1 MAEFHNLKVA
11 DIYKETED
19 TSVVTFEIP
28 SQLQEVFKFRQGQ
41 HLTLKADINGEDV
54 RRSYSL
60 CSSPIEHQ
68 WKVAVKL
75 IPGGKFSTYINDI
88 IKKGDHLEVMAPSG
102 TFGVPVKPEAQKNYL
117 FFAAGSGI
125 TPVLSMIKTH
135 LKAESNSTCKL
146 FYVNKTAKSII
157 FKEELEQLRNTYF
170 GRLEIYYFLTKERR
184 DIELFNGR
192 FDDEKMQVLTKTF
205 IDIPDT
211 SEVFLCGPEK
221 MVNYVSEYLINAG
234 LQKEL
239 VHYELFVTGLSEE
252 DIKRA
257 ERLAKQ
263 NVEGVEV
270 TIVDGGKEFEF
281 TMTKEYDNIL
291 DAALGAGADLPF
303 ACKGGVCSTCKCEV
317 VKGAVEM
324 KINYALDEKE
334 VSQNLVLSC
343 QAVPTTEKVVVNFD
357 V

>member
-1 MAEFHNLKVA
+1 MAEFHKIKVA

-19 TSVVTFEIP
+19 TSVITFEIP
-28 SQLQEVFKFRQGQ
+28 LELQEAFKFRQGQ
-41 HLTLKADINGEDV
+41 HLTLKADLNGEDV

-75 IPGGKFSTYINDI
+75 IPGGKFSTYVNEEL
-88 IKKGDHLEVMAPSG
+88 KTGDRLDVMAPSG
-102 TFGVPVKPEAQKNYL
+102 TFGVEVNTEKSKNYL

-135 LKAESNSTCKL
+135 LKAEPKSTCKL

-192 FDDEKMQVLTKTF
+192 FDDEKMEVLTKTF

-221 MVNYVSEYLINAG
+221 MVNYVSDYLIKAG
-234 LQKEL
+234 LPKEL
-239 VHYELFVTGLSEE
+239 VHFELFVTGLSEE

-257 ERLAKQ
+257 ERLAQQ
-263 NVEGVEV
+263 NVEGIEI
-270 TIVDGGKEFEF
+270 TIVDGGKEFLF

-303 ACKGGVCSTCKCEV
+303 ACKGGVCSTCKCKV
-317 VKGAVEM
+317 VEGAVEM

-343 QAVPTTEKVVVNFD
+343 QAVPTTEKVVVDFD